1 MHVHSATT
9 VNGAR
14 LPGVISRYCQM
25 QVSINSNTSFCASER
40 ARSGSSTV
48 SSCILLLQCLGPG
61 MAVCV
66 LHIKLMFP
74 PICGLTDMQ
83 QKYYRNVELGFR
95 ACFGVATYVSYIYV
109 FSYTGVLVFCL
120 FDIAL

>member
-1 MHVHSATT
+1 MLYWDKVVHVHSATT
-9 VNGAR
+9 YSEWSETAR
-14 LPGVISRYCQM
+14 GYLSVLSDT
-25 QVSINSNTSFCASER
+25 SIDKQQHFLLCVGT

-66 LHIKLMFP
+66 LYIKLMFP

-83 QKYYRNVELGFR
+83 QE
-95 ACFGVATYVSYIYV
+95 
-109 FSYTGVLVFCL
+109 VLQKC
-120 FDIAL
+120 